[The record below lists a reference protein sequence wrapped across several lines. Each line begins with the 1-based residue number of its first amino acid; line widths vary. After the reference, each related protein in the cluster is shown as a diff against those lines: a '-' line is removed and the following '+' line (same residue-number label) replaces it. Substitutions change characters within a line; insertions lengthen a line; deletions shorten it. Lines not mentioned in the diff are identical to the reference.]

1 MGQVGVEAESRE
13 PHLILSNV
21 LFFSSE
27 TLPVFLPSRK
37 VEIPEIFIVVEDKE
51 KVEEASEADHAEEQH
66 KESVEQLD
74 HVPVYAL
81 TPAKPKYLLRE
92 TKTG

>member
-1 MGQVGVEAESRE
+1 MVLRPSPGS
-13 PHLILSNV
+13 HILSNV

-27 TLPVFLPSRK
+27 MLPVFLPSRK

-66 KESVEQLD
+66 EEGVEQLD
-74 HVPVYAL
+74 HLPVNAL
-81 TPAKPKYLLRE
+81 TPVG
-92 TKTG
+92 TKVIRKTKLDI